1 MIRIILIINDK
12 DSNNIINNNNND
24 SNSSN
29 HHINIGN
36 CLKAFCWA
44 RLSKILQITLEA
56 VFFSDEVEGYI

>member
-29 HHINIGN
+29 HHINISN

-44 RLSKILQITLEA
+44 RLSKHFADHPGGSFLLR
-56 VFFSDEVEGYI
+56 